1 MILSGRRNN
10 GLNTLALM
18 IMSGDMKNFPV
29 LGFPSSCGDVQPQRT
44 SLVIRTEHNFL
55 NKNKSVEQWRG
66 NRTVDMCLCFC
77 FLFVFCC
84 KNRVSHD
91 AAYK

>member
-1 MILSGRRNN
+1 M
-10 GLNTLALM
+10 GLYTLL
-18 IMSGDMKNFPV
+18 SGDMRNFPV
-29 LGFPSSCGDVQPQRT
+29 LGFRSSCGGVQPQRT
-44 SLVIRTEHNFL
+44 SLVIRTEHNLL

-66 NRTVDMCLCFC
+66 NRILDLCLCF
-77 FLFVFCC
+77 LFFFC